1 MKEFGE
7 VLEKVDLSKY
17 NSYGLPSSCEY
28 LIYPSSIDNLINLLI
43 YLEKEGIKYKIFG
56 SCSNVILP
64 NSHYLGALIKLDHLD
79 NFEVS
84 SDYIIAEAG
93 ILLSELVNVLVSKGK
108 GGFELL
114 GTIPGTLGG
123 AIYGNAGIKDY
134 SILDFIEYVEVIR
147 NHELIRLDKMEV
159 TYSYRSS
166 IFKNTSDIIVRAKL
180 RVVDKDVNEM
190 RENLRNLRM
199 KRLESQPIEYKNAGS
214 VFKNPK
220 GYFAGELID
229 KCGLK
234 GYNVKDA
241 YVSEKHANFIINKGN
256 ATSEDVIKLIEIIKD
271 KVKQEFNV
279 DLELEQVIVKW

>member
-1 MKEFGE
+1 M
-7 VLEKVDLSKY
+7 
-17 NSYGLPSSCEY
+17 
-28 LIYPSSIDNLINLLI
+28 
-43 YLEKEGIKYKIFG
+43 
-56 SCSNVILP
+56 
-64 NSHYLGALIKLDHLD
+64 
-79 NFEVS
+79 
-84 SDYIIAEAG
+84 
-93 ILLSELVNVLVSKGK
+93 
-108 GGFELL
+108 L

-190 RENLRNLRM
+190 RESLRNLRM

-241 YVSEKHANFIINKGN
+241 YVSDKHANFIINKGN

>member
-17 NSYGLPSSCEY
+17 NSYGLKSSCEY
-28 LIYPSSIDNLINLLI
+28 LVYPNSIDDLICLI
-43 YLEKEGIKYKIFG
+43 KYLEKEEIKYKIFG

-64 NSHYLGALIKLDHLD
+64 SAHFQGALIKLDHLD
-79 NFEVS
+79 NYEVGE
-84 SDYIIAEAG
+84 DYIISEAG

-134 SILDFIEYVEVIR
+134 SILDFIEYIEVIR
-147 NHELIRLDKMEV
+147 NNELIKLDKMEV

-166 IFKNTSDIIVRAKL
+166 IFKNNSDIIVRAKL
-180 RVVDKDVNEM
+180 RVTDKDINEM
-190 RENLRNLRM
+190 RESLRNLRM
-199 KRLESQPIEYKNAGS
+199 KRLESQPVEYKNAGS

-220 GYFAGELID
+220 GLFAGELID

-256 ATSEDVIKLIEIIKD
+256 ATSDDIIKLIEIIKD
-271 KVKQEFNV
+271 KVKEEFNV
-279 DLELEQVIVKW
+279 DLELEQIIVKW

>member
-17 NSYGLPSSCEY
+17 NSYGLKSSCEY
-28 LIYPSSIDNLINLLI
+28 LVYPNSIDDLICLI
-43 YLEKEGIKYKIFG
+43 KYLDKEEIKYKIFG

-64 NSHYLGALIKLDHLD
+64 STHFQGALIKLDHLD
-79 NFEVS
+79 NYEVGE
-84 SDYIIAEAG
+84 DYIISEAG

-134 SILDFIEYVEVIR
+134 SILDFIEYIEVIR
-147 NHELIRLDKMEV
+147 NNELIKLDKMEV

-166 IFKNTSDIIVRAKL
+166 IFKNNSDIIVRAKL
-180 RVVDKDVNEM
+180 RVTDKDINEM
-190 RENLRNLRM
+190 RESLRNLRM
-199 KRLESQPIEYKNAGS
+199 KRLESQPVEYKNAGS

-220 GYFAGELID
+220 GLFAGELID

-256 ATSEDVIKLIEIIKD
+256 ATSDDIIKLIEIIKD
-271 KVKQEFNV
+271 KVKEEFNV
-279 DLELEQVIVKW
+279 DLELEQIIVKW

>member
-28 LIYPSSIDNLINLLI
+28 LIYPNSIDDLINLLI

-64 NSHYLGALIKLDHLD
+64 NSHYSGALIKLDHLD
-79 NFEVS
+79 NYEVG
-84 SDYIIAEAG
+84 SDYIIAESG
-93 ILLSELVNVLVSKGK
+93 ILLSELVNVLISKGK

-147 NHELIRLDKMEV
+147 NHELIKLDKMEV

-180 RVVDKDVNEM
+180 RVIDKDVNEM
-190 RENLRNLRM
+190 RESIRTLRM

-271 KVKQEFNV
+271 KVKQEFDV

>member
-1 MKEFGE
+1 MNKYGE
-7 VLEKVDLSKY
+7 ILENVDLSKY
-17 NSYGLPSSCEY
+17 NSYGIKSSCDY
-28 LIYPSSIDNLINLLI
+28 LIYPKDVDNLILLLK
-43 YLEKEGIKYKIFG
+43 YLDKNEIKYRIFG

-64 NSHYLGALIKLDHLD
+64 SSHFNGAIIKLDKLD
-79 NFEVS
+79 NYKIEDNF
-84 SDYIIAEAG
+84 IISEAG
-93 ILLSELVNVLVSKGK
+93 ILLSELVNVLISKDK

-147 NHELIRLDKMEV
+147 NNELVKLDKTVVE
-159 TYSYRSS
+159 YSYRSS
-166 IFKNTSDIIVRAKL
+166 IFKNTSDIIVRVKL
-180 RVVDKDVNEM
+180 RIEDKEASTM
-190 RENLRNLRM
+190 REELRNLRM
-199 KRLESQPIEYKNAGS
+199 KRIENQPVEYKNAGS

-220 GYFAGELID
+220 GTYAGELIE

-256 ATSEDVIKLIEIIKD
+256 ATSDDILKLIEIIKD
-271 KVKQEFNV
+271 KVKSEYDI
-279 DLELEQVIVKW
+279 DLELEQIIVKW